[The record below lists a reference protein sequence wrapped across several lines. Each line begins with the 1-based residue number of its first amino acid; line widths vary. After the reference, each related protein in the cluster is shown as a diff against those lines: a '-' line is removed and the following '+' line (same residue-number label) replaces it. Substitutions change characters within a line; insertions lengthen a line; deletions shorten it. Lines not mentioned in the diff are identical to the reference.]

1 MRLSSATDGTP
12 DARAITAASRLGADT
27 PLTEVSPVGE
37 LMRDIENTALGELDV
52 MAARHIA
59 DVDRR
64 FNRATSRLETELARR
79 QSAEPQNLTRR
90 HPITMDALGFVTA
103 AVSIGVLLSGRR
115 SGTSIPTDLALV
127 IAAFCGVIATVCH
140 LTATLRAVRT
150 RTSNTQGWHLVLF
163 TAVLLFAS
171 AALGYWRFSG
181 DPEAGFLTAALA
193 IAVLIA
199 AGVFTAVL
207 VVRGS
212 SARAAEASR
221 KAEREKR
228 EEALRS
234 DLRVKLLELQSLCRG
249 EVESVFAGLQSTTRD
264 SLDRAVE
271 AGIAAVEKR
280 GILESAALRKMRKSR
295 RGELRY
301 DLSL

>member
-12 DARAITAASRLGADT
+12 GARAITAAARLGADA

-52 MAARHIA
+52 MAARRIV

-79 QSAEPQNLTRR
+79 QSAEPQHLTRR
-90 HPITMDALGFVTA
+90 HPITMDATGFVTA
-103 AVSIGVLLSGRR
+103 AVSIGVLLAGRR
-115 SGTSIPTDLALV
+115 SGTSIPTELALV
-127 IAAFCGVIATVCH
+127 IAAVCGVIATVCH
-140 LTATLRAVRT
+140 VTATLRAARS

-163 TAVLLFAS
+163 TTVLLFVS
-171 AALGYWRFSG
+171 SALGYWRFSTN
-181 DPEAGFLTAALA
+181 PETDFLTAALT

-207 VVRGS
+207 VVRGR

-221 KAEREKR
+221 KVERDRR

-234 DLRVKLLELQSLCRG
+234 DLRVKLLELQTLCRG
-249 EVESVFAGLQSTTRD
+249 ESDAVFAGLDSATRD

-271 AGIAAVEKR
+271 AGIAAVERR
-280 GILESAALRKMRKSR
+280 GILESAVLRKMRKSR
-295 RGELRY
+295 RGDLRY